1 MSLFNDR
8 GTIHVTLPGTL
19 QGAPP
24 KGDDRTTRKRDEFGL
39 PHFTPSQLESKH
51 IRLLSGQ
58 ISSVKD
64 ATSSAFLKW
73 YLAQLQFIT
82 PNSQS
87 FAHVKLTLF
96 AGLDTSSI
104 DMMARWYLLEE
115 LMHLPGY
122 ANASVKLF
130 VEDEQEGAA

>member
-8 GTIHVTLPGTL
+8 GTIHVTLPGML

-24 KGDDRTTRKRDEFGL
+24 KKDDRTTRKRDEFGL
-39 PHFTPSQLESKH
+39 PHF
-51 IRLLSGQ
+51 
-58 ISSVKD
+58 
-64 ATSSAFLKW
+64 
-73 YLAQLQFIT
+73 T

-104 DMMARWYLLEE
+104 DMMTRWYLLEE
-115 LMHLPGY
+115 MMHLPSY
-122 ANASVKLF
+122 TNAGVKLF
-130 VEDEQEGAA
+130 VEDEQAGAA